1 MSDSGP
7 QSEVSSVNA
16 AARRWQISVGID
28 PSQECALGVSVLSF
42 VPKISCISSLERH
55 TLKEIFVK
63 SSRAKQVKLSKLR
76 RYCSTHHIFL
86 QL

>member
-16 AARRWQISVGID
+16 AARRWQTSVGID

-42 VPKISCISSLERH
+42 VPKIS
-55 TLKEIFVK
+55 
-63 SSRAKQVKLSKLR
+63 
-76 RYCSTHHIFL
+76 
-86 QL
+86 